1 MCLFSATIPYW
12 VRQVANEF
20 LKRNYRLVDLAKDL
34 KNKTAQTVNH
44 LAINCPYHNRLAVLA
59 DLRKISTLTFIVCV
73 YAGDTGKTIV
83 FTQTKAD
90 ANQLILSDKIKQ
102 DIEVMHG
109 DIA

>member
-1 MCLFSATIPYW
+1 MNTIKSEVDFSKLQVCLFSATIPYW

-59 DLRKISTLTFIVCV
+59 DLRKIDSSHHIYSLC
-73 YAGDTGKTIV
+73 
-83 FTQTKAD
+83 
-90 ANQLILSDKIKQ
+90 LRW
-102 DIEVMHG
+102 
-109 DIA
+109 